1 MAETSETID
10 ALILGSGQGGN
21 PLASALAAKG
31 QQVILVES
39 KHVGGTCVNEGC
51 TPTKTMIAS
60 AKVADQA
67 RRSASYG
74 VHTGNVT
81 VNMAEVRARKRQVV
95 DVWRSGS
102 EKRLESEKNIELV
115 RGVGRFTGP
124 KTIEVMLNEGG
135 TRSFNAKTIF
145 INTGLRSALPPG
157 LGLEAVPYL
166 TNETVMELEVVP
178 EHLLVLGGSYIAVEF
193 AQMFRRFGAQVTV
206 VSHASQLLPRED
218 PDVAQCLGTIFAE
231 DGIEVILG
239 AKATAASVAPS
250 GGRVSL
256 TITTQGGEKTLTGS
270 HLLLAAGRT
279 PNTDS
284 LHLEAAGL
292 KPDEHGFLPVNER
305 LETGVPGIY
314 ALGDV
319 KGGPAFTHIS
329 YDDYRILAANL
340 LEGGHRTTKD
350 RPVPYTV
357 FTDPELGRI
366 GMTVD
371 EAKKAGHTVRT
382 AKMPASKIARA
393 FETGEDRGLM
403 KVLVDK
409 DSEQILGAAIL
420 AGQGGEL
427 AAMVQIAMEAKM
439 PYTTL
444 RDAVW
449 AHPTWA
455 EALNNIFFSWEDE

>member
-1 MAETSETID
+1 MAEIPETID
-10 ALILGSGQGGN
+10 ALILGSGQAGN

-31 QQVILVES
+31 QRVVLVES

-67 RRSASYG
+67 RRSAKYG

-81 VNMAEVRARKRQVV
+81 VNMAEVRARKREVV

-102 EKRLESEKNIELV
+102 EKQLESEKKIELV
-115 RGVGRFTGP
+115 RGLGRFTGP
-124 KTIEVMLNEGG
+124 KTIEVTLNEGG
-135 TRSFNAKTIF
+135 TRSFTAKNIF
-145 INTGLRSALPPG
+145 VNTGLRSALPPG

-166 TNETVMELEVVP
+166 TNETVMELDVVP

-206 VSHASQLLPRED
+206 VSHAPQLLPRED
-218 PDVAQCLGTIFAE
+218 PDVAECLGTIFSE
-231 DGIEVILG
+231 DGIEIILG

-256 TITTQGGEKTLTGS
+256 TISTQGGEKTITGS

-279 PNTDS
+279 PNTDQ
-284 LHLEAAGL
+284 LNLEAAGL

-329 YDDYRILAANL
+329 YDDYRIIAANL

-371 EAKKAGHTVRT
+371 EAKKAGHTVRI

-393 FETGEDRGLM
+393 FETGEDRGLI
-403 KVLVDK
+403 KILVDK

-427 AAMVQIAMEAKM
+427 AAMVQIAMEAKL
-439 PYTTL
+439 PYTAL